1 MTPEEKQNRIN
12 RIKQLQQEIKYH
24 LLIRLALCQDE
35 DIIFL
40 LGRI

>member
-1 MTPEEKQNRIN
+1 MTPEEKQARIVQ
-12 RIKQLQQEIKYH
+12 IKKLQEEIKYH

-40 LGRI
+40 LQKL